1 MTKTYYDI
9 EAVTK
14 LLDEVNI
21 LKLATKLLFI
31 RLLKVEN
38 FRLAQI
44 Y

>member
-21 LKLATKLLFI
+21 LKVDNKLLFL
-31 RLLKVEN
+31 RLEN
-38 FRLAQI
+38 FRLAQL
-44 Y
+44 